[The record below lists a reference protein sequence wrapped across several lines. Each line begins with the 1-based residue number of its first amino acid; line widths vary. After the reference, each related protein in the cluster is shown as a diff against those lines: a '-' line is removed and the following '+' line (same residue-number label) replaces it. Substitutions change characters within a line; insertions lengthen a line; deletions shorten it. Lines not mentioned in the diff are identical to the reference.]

1 MPIADIFVRILSPD
15 YFSTSGTVFE
25 TITEAGVQKLNEQP
39 KHLKLVVSS
48 SKTSHFALI
57 RFQGI
62 PRLVFDLFVSFS
74 PFSDAQKI
82 KNQLEKIFN
91 RVGRIGK
98 TIIFSEILTVGAG
111 YLDLQTPGFRNSK
124 FCFVRLLEAFVSIPL
139 CNSPPHSLARR
150 ERRCAMQMHFPA
162 TANPL
167 WMHYRDASIG
177 MFPDLIR
184 IPASDPLV
192 VSSPDNLIHYR

>member
-1 MPIADIFVRILSPD
+1 MQCGEQLRNSCEEVIDANSWYFCSDPFSRLFQYFRHCFWDNHWSWSPKA
-15 YFSTSGTVFE
+15 E
-25 TITEAGVQKLNEQP
+25 WAA
-39 KHLKLVVSS
+39 
-48 SKTSHFALI
+48 KTSQTRCF
-57 RFQGI
+57 RFQNI
-62 PRLVFDLFVSFS
+62 SFCSHSISRDPKTSFYLFVSFS

-139 CNSPPHSLARR
+139 CYSPSSLSHPTR
-150 ERRCAMQMHFPA
+150 ETMRH
-162 TANPL
+162 ANALSCNGKPPVYSNKL
-167 WMHYRDASIG
+167 
-177 MFPDLIR
+177 
-184 IPASDPLV
+184 
-192 VSSPDNLIHYR
+192 